1 MNFNKKS
8 IECWCEQATEEIVKK
23 EAIAMNKTTDK
34 SISDMLTQG
43 NTISEID
50 LNNLCY
56 IFNELLEASLCIQW
70 QIQQH
75 SEQTDDMNLKLFAEG
90 FDNIINQNHKRY
102 LEIKKQNQWDQNIG
116 EEYK

>member
-8 IECWCEQATEEIVKK
+8 IECWCEQATEEMIKK

-70 QIQQH
+70 QLQQH
-75 SEQTDDMNLKLFAEG
+75 SEQTDDMNLKLLAEG
-90 FDNIINQNHKRY
+90 FDNIINQNHKKY
-102 LEIKKQNQWDQNIG
+102 LKIKKENNWNSNIG

>member
-8 IECWCEQATEEIVKK
+8 IECWCEQATEEVIKK
-23 EAIAMNKTTDK
+23 EAIAMNETNDK
-34 SISDMLTQG
+34 SISDMVAQG
-43 NTISEID
+43 NTINDTD

-75 SEQTDDMNLKLFAEG
+75 SEQTDDMNLKLYAEG
-90 FDNIINQNHKRY
+90 FDMIINQCHERY
-102 LEIKKQNQWDQNIG
+102 LEIKKQNKLSNNIG

>member
-8 IECWCEQATEEIVKK
+8 IECWCEQATEEMIKK

-70 QIQQH
+70 QLQQH
-75 SEQTDDMNLKLFAEG
+75 SEQTDDMNLKLLAEG
-90 FDNIINQNHKRY
+90 FDNIITQNHKKY
-102 LEIKKQNQWDQNIG
+102 LKIKKQNKWDSHIG